1 MARHE
6 RDIGGPVSL
15 SDLSIR
21 NDATE
26 LFGGYTVL
34 SDFSDRDAA
43 AAVDSWHRKARK
55 TELDAKPE

>member
-34 SDFSDRDAA
+34 SDFSRRDAA
-43 AAVDSWHRKARK
+43 AAHRKARK